1 MSLRMPFSLPFGM
14 PQRLPLGLR
23 VGEFSL
29 SQAIDRLE
37 WVYGFWKSLAPY
49 AYARIEDEVI
59 ILPPNLVY
67 KTNRTGAA
75 LLDHIGSGGRLEDIP
90 GFSDQRVSEMESFF
104 LSLKAAYEGRP
115 VQLERV
121 AYDFDFTR
129 LPVLGEIAITYRC
142 NNRCRFCYAGC
153 GDESGLALAQS
164 GTEELATADWKRV
177 IDIFKDEAK
186 IPFFS
191 FTGGEPLVRP
201 DVEELAAYA
210 VSRGLRVNLVTNGRL
225 ATPERA
231 ASLFAS
237 GLQTAQVSLEAP
249 SAELHD
255 ALCGAPGAFAET
267 VAGIKAMMSA
277 GISVQTNA
285 TLTRA
290 NREALLDLPAFVAGL
305 GVRRMSMNLFI
316 PTGTGATADDL
327 FFPYSETGA
336 FIDRVRRAAHA
347 AGVDFFWYS
356 PIPLCLYNPIAR
368 GLGNKSCA
376 ACDGLISVSPSGGVL
391 PCSSW
396 PEPVGDLLTDG
407 FKRIWFSEK
416 ARWFKEKHYAPA
428 ECVACSSFTA
438 CQAACP
444 LYWRYAGYAE
454 IRQHKEARQWNRVSS
469 I

>member
-1 MSLRMPFSLPFGM
+1 M
-14 PQRLPLGLR
+14 
-23 VGEFSL
+23 
-29 SQAIDRLE
+29 SQALDRLE
-37 WVYGFWKSLAPY
+37 WVYGFWKSLSPY
-49 AYARIEDEVI
+49 AYARVEDEVI

-75 LLDHIGSGGRLEDIP
+75 LLDHIGAGGRLEDIP
-90 GFSDQRVSEMESFF
+90 GFTDQRASEMESFF

-115 VQLERV
+115 VELERV

-164 GTEELATADWKRV
+164 GSPELATADWKRV

-201 DVEELAAYA
+201 DVEELASYA

-225 ATPERA
+225 ATPERS

-249 SAELHD
+249 SAALHD
-255 ALCGAPGAFAET
+255 SLCGAPGAFAET
-267 VAGIKAMMSA
+267 VAGIKAMLAA

-290 NREALLDLPAFVAGL
+290 NRDALLKLPAFVAGL

-316 PTGTGATADDL
+316 PTGTGSTAFDL

-336 FIDRVRRAAHA
+336 FIDEVRKEAHA

-396 PEPVGDLLTDG
+396 PEPIGDLLADG
-407 FKRIWFSEK
+407 FSHLWFSKK

-444 LYWRYAGYAE
+444 LYWRYAGYGE
-454 IRQHKEARQWNRVSS
+454 IRQHKEAR
-469 I
+469 